1 MNSCVWVF
9 CSTAELSI
17 WRCSEI
23 SCSKIFSTSGKHL
36 WCSLFSWNE
45 NLKFENCVKVD
56 FFKDLFVENL
66 PRFIHRV
73 TILQKNVWIDICQKG
88 LVVETSLDL
97 VYILP
102 YYFLL
107 SSFYLLLLSNQ
118 NQSVYS
124 FVFHISSKFMTEKEK
139 KYFSLVICV
148 LCVMSCSEIFLPR
161 MAFLSILWVVT
172 KNFFL
177 SPTIVVTFGKH

>member
-1 MNSCVWVF
+1 M
-9 CSTAELSI
+9 
-17 WRCSEI
+17 
-23 SCSKIFSTSGKHL
+23 
-36 WCSLFSWNE
+36 
-45 NLKFENCVKVD
+45 
-56 FFKDLFVENL
+56 ENL

-118 NQSVYS
+118 NQSVYL

-139 KYFSLVICV
+139 
-148 LCVMSCSEIFLPR
+148 
-161 MAFLSILWVVT
+161 SISHW
-172 KNFFL
+172 
-177 SPTIVVTFGKH
+177 